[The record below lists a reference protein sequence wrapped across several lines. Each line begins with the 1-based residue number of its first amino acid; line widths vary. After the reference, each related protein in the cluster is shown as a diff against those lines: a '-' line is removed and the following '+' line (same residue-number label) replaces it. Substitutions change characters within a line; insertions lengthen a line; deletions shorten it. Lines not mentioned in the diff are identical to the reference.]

1 MNFLEN
7 ENLTLIAQ
15 SAQDFAK
22 QYIQPN
28 IMEWDEAQTFPV
40 AVFKELG
47 KMGFMGVLV
56 PEQYGGSG
64 LSYEEYVTIVDEI
77 SQVDPSIGL
86 SVAAHNSL
94 CTNHILEFG
103 TEEQKQRW
111 LPKLATAEWIGAW

>member
-40 AVFKELG
+40 EVFKELG

-77 SQVDPSIGL
+77 
-86 SVAAHNSL
+86 
-94 CTNHILEFG
+94 
-103 TEEQKQRW
+103 
-111 LPKLATAEWIGAW
+111 

>member
-40 AVFKELG
+40 EVF
-47 KMGFMGVLV
+47 
-56 PEQYGGSG
+56 
-64 LSYEEYVTIVDEI
+64 
-77 SQVDPSIGL
+77 
-86 SVAAHNSL
+86 
-94 CTNHILEFG
+94 
-103 TEEQKQRW
+103 
-111 LPKLATAEWIGAW
+111 